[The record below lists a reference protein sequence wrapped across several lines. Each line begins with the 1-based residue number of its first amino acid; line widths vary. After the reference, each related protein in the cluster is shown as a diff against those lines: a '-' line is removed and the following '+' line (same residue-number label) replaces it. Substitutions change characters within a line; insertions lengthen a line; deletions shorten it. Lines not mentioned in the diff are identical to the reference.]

1 MLLAWKVK
9 KKAESRA
16 KDEYNTVAAGGKSW
30 PLPLPL
36 PWAIAIAIAP
46 SPWRLSDCHRLTSL
60 PTPPV
65 LLYYW
70 PALYST
76 RKTEH

>member
-36 PWAIAIAIAP
+36 PLVLGVCQTVTD
-46 SPWRLSDCHRLTSL
+46 SPAYQL
-60 PTPPV
+60 
-65 LLYYW
+65 LLYSCTTGL
-70 PALYST
+70 PCTVLVKQNT
-76 RKTEH
+76 R